1 MMRKLAEWTS
11 EHGQITKIRPSD
23 ASGGD
28 TIPTVVKFGNDHH
41 GIEGYL
47 ANVSYMD

>member
-1 MMRKLAEWTS
+1 MTRKLTELAS
-11 EHGQITKIRPSD
+11 ELGQITKITPSD

-28 TIPTVVKFGNDHH
+28 TLLTVVNFGYNHH

-47 ANVSYMD
+47 GNVR